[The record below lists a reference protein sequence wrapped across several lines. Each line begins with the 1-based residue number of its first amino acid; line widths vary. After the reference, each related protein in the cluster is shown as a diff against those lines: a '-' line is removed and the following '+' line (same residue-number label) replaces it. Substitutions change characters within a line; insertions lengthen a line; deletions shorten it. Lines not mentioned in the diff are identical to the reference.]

1 MDGSFSDSVLTDT
14 VICPYNEPE
23 IAEKLISR
31 HAEELAAVIVEPVMG
46 SMGMV
51 SATTDFLRCLRE
63 ATQRYGIILIFDEV
77 ITLRLAQ
84 GGAQAIHGIVPDLT
98 CMGKIIGGG
107 LPVGAVGGR
116 RDLMQLFSRKQS
128 GRLCTRVLFQAT
140 R

>member
-1 MDGSFSDSVLTDT
+1 MAITGVTTGRSRACSFPGLRGDLEAPVSTPMDGSFPDSVLADT

-63 ATQRYGIILIFDEV
+63 ATQRHGIILIFDEV

-98 CMGKIIGGG
+98 CG
-107 LPVGAVGGR
+107 
-116 RDLMQLFSRKQS
+116 
-128 GRLCTRVLFQAT
+128 
-140 R
+140 